1 LSFYFIN
8 TLINPG
14 QNEYVS
20 QYLEDMNYYSFSLT
34 FGVNANIYISSY
46 SITTDQ
52 SLWPFQDIEYANG
65 GVVMQSSEKIDYE
78 VRGKEYLRLCLR
90 KSPGDIYIQRTFQGV
105 DDTLSYVGGLFS
117 SILVGMC
124 FVSFYNQFCY

>member
-1 LSFYFIN
+1 MKCNNSLDATRPCRSQSEIDNFLSVNEDFILDFYFVN

-20 QYLEDMNYYSFSLT
+20 QYLEDMNYYVFSLT

-52 SLWPFQDIEYANG
+52 SLWPFKDIEYANG
-65 GVVMQSSEKIDYE
+65 GVVLQSSEKIDYE
-78 VRGKEYLRLCLR
+78 VR
-90 KSPGDIYIQRTFQGV
+90 S
-105 DDTLSYVGGLFS
+105 
-117 SILVGMC
+117 
-124 FVSFYNQFCY
+124 N